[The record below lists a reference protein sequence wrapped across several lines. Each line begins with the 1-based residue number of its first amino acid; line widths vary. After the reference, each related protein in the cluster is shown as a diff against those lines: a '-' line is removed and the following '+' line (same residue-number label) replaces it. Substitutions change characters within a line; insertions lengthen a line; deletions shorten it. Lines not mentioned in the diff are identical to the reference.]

1 MRGMEECEICGTI
14 TNEVFNVINE
24 GRRGK
29 ACLSCIKKYN
39 LIIIRSKGMNVPTK
53 RRYMKLE
60 SKSPA
65 RMSKGSIREIL
76 KINDEY
82 DLIDNYGE
90 IIKTKREEL
99 GLTQNDLARE
109 LKIKV
114 SYVKKI
120 EAGIIPPSYELARD
134 IERLLGIKIIIKRMD
149 EKEEIVTPSNNKNIG
164 FTIGDF
170 MGMRNENEGD

>member
-1 MRGMEECEICGTI
+1 MGECEICGAV

-29 ACLSCIKKYN
+29 ACLNCIEKYN
-39 LIIIRSKGMNVPTK
+39 LIIIKSKGMTLPTK
-53 RRYMKLE
+53 RRYIKLE
-60 SKSPA
+60 SKSSSK
-65 RMSKGSIREIL
+65 MSKRKTGGFF

-90 IIKTKREEL
+90 IIKARREEL

-134 IERLLGIKIIIKRMD
+134 IERLLGIKIIVKRVD
-149 EKEEIVTPSNNKNIG
+149 EKEEVVIVSNNKNVG

-170 MGMRNENEGD
+170 IRMRDENEGD